1 MHENLSLIRYLSQ
14 FLFIFLIL
22 DDGNTSLT
30 KTYQL
35 CWNWCTLVIFVN
47 IMLHTYCDIILSL
60 FSFTLSILLYL
71 LLIDYM
77 HFIYTARYVHFI
89 PYNKLILKKVW
100 VSENILAQ
108 CASGFLGM
116 ENVQSCCKLANT
128 VI

>member
-22 DDGNTSLT
+22 DNENTSLT

-47 IMLHTYCDIILSL
+47 IMLHTYCDRILSL

-77 HFIYTARYVHFI
+77 HFIYTARYVHFK
-89 PYNKLILKKVW
+89 PYTKLILKKVW
-100 VSENILAQ
+100 VSKNILVH
-108 CASGFLGM
+108 CASVFLAM
-116 ENVQSCCKLANT
+116 ENVQSCCKFANT

>member
-77 HFIYTARYVHFI
+77 HFINTVIYVHFN

-100 VSENILAQ
+100 VYKNILAH
-108 CASGFLGM
+108 CASGSLAM
-116 ENVQSCCKLANT
+116 ENAQSCWKLANT